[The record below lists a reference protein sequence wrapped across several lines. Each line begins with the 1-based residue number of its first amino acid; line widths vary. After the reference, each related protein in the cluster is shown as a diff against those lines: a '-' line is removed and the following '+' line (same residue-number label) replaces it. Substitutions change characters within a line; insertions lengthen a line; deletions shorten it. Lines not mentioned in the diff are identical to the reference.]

1 MQRAIWIMWP
11 SFLTAGLMTMLFFS
25 LVDPAELVVF
35 GISLADYRLATYS
48 GGFFMFWAFS
58 ASDSWLTLFLQRS
71 ARSLNHTHSQPMQ
84 PRGITPSR

>member
-25 LVDPAELVVF
+25 LLDPAGLVVF
-35 GISLADYRLATYS
+35 GIALADYRMATYS

-71 ARSLNHTHSQPMQ
+71 ARSLNRPRTRHTQQ
-84 PRGITPSR
+84 RGITPSH

>member
-35 GISLADYRLATYS
+35 GIPLADYRMATYS
-48 GGFFMFWAFS
+48 GGFFLFWAFS

-71 ARSLNHTHSQPMQ
+71 ANSVNHPKTPHTHHGS
-84 PRGITPSR
+84 ITPSR

>member
-35 GISLADYRLATYS
+35 GVALADYRVATYS
-48 GGFFMFWAFS
+48 SGFCLFWAFS
-58 ASDSWLTLFLQRS
+58 ASDSWLTLFFQRS
-71 ARSLNHTHSQPMQ
+71 ARSLNHLPTPPTR
-84 PRGITPSR
+84 PRSVKP